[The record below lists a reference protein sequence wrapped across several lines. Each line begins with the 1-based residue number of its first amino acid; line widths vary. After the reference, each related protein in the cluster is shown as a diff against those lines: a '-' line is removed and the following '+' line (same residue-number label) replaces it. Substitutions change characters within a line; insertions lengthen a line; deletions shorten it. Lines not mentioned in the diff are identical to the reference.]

1 MMRSWKDDDWAWGMC
16 DEEADDWISL
26 RNTSLTTSCGGCVDA
41 TSSAEYGDQAH
52 EVDKVLAEVRA
63 RRGTPSHMTAT

>member
-1 MMRSWKDDDWAWGMC
+1 MTKRLTTG
-16 DEEADDWISL
+16 ISL

-52 EVDKVLAEVRA
+52 EVDKVLEVRA
-63 RRGTPSHMTAT
+63 HRGTPSHMTAA

>member
-1 MMRSWKDDDWAWGMC
+1 MTTG
-16 DEEADDWISL
+16 ISL

-63 RRGTPSHMTAT
+63 HRGTPSHMTAA